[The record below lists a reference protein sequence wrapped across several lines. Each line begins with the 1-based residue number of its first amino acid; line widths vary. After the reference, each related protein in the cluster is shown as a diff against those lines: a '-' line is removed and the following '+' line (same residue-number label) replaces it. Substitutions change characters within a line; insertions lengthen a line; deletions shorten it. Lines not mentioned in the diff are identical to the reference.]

1 MFYKSFIFQLF
12 IPNIWEYSWLLYTLY
27 LDGIVQQQL
36 HWYIFYP
43 TCTYPDNPSRGGVSI
58 FSLWTQVS
66 LSKCFS
72 SIDNRIPQKKQ
83 VLWLPRIIFKRQ
95 FDYIPIDYLYLKILV
110 FVPCTSG
117 CEETKLPVDVLANSF
132 GQVSTQQAA
141 SCKKEKSHY
150 IMTKESVQ
158 QEDIKTVHIDA
169 LITEGPKYIKE
180 ILIYLKGEMHCNTI
194 IVENVTTHFQ

>member
-1 MFYKSFIFQLF
+1 M
-12 IPNIWEYSWLLYTLY
+12 
-27 LDGIVQQQL
+27 
-36 HWYIFYP
+36 
-43 TCTYPDNPSRGGVSI
+43 
-58 FSLWTQVS
+58 
-66 LSKCFS
+66 
-72 SIDNRIPQKKQ
+72 
-83 VLWLPRIIFKRQ
+83 
-95 FDYIPIDYLYLKILV
+95 

-158 QEDIKTVHIDA
+158 QEGIKTVHIDVP
-169 LITEGPKYIKE
+169 ITGGPKYIKE
-180 ILIYLKGEMHCNTI
+180 ILIYLKGEIHCNTI